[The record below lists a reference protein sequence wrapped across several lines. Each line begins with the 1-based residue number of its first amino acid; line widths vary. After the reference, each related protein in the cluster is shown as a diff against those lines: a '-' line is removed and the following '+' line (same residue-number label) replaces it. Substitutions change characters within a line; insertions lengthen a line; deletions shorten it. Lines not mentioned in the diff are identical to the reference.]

1 MIAATVVVSGFC
13 ENPLV
18 NAVYNYGCFIF
29 FVEIRCLILYY

>member
-29 FVEIRCLILYY
+29 FC